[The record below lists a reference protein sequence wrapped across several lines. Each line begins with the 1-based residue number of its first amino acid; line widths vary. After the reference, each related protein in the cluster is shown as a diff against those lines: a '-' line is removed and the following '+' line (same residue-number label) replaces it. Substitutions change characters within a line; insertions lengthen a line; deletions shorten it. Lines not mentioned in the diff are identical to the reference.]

1 MNYSY
6 MEFAHGVLWTIFIS
20 GMVAALLY
28 SYVFENHVKN
38 RRKRFAELQ
47 QKIFEAQRKGDIR
60 LAGELSL
67 EADKLEKEIINE
79 SKNNEA

>member
-1 MNYSY
+1 MQYSY
-6 MEFAHGVLWTIFIS
+6 IEFAHGVLWAIFIS
-20 GMVAALLY
+20 GIFAALLH
-28 SYVFENHVKN
+28 SYVFKHSSENK
-38 RRKRFAELQ
+38 KTEFAKLQ

-67 EADKLEKEIINE
+67 EAEKLQMEITNE

>member
-1 MNYSY
+1 
-6 MEFAHGVLWTIFIS
+6 MEFAHGVLWTIFLS
-20 GMVAALLY
+20 GMVAAFLH
-28 SYVFENHVKN
+28 SYIFQNHVES
-38 RRKRFAELQ
+38 RRKRFTELQ

>member
-6 MEFAHGVLWTIFIS
+6 MEFAHGVLWTIFLS
-20 GMVAALLY
+20 GMAAAFLH
-28 SYVFENHVKN
+28 SYVFQNHVES